1 MTSILSER
9 CNNIKESATLKFSN
23 MASELKRQGK
33 DVISLSLGEPDFT
46 TPKHIC
52 DAALTAL
59 EKGETHYTPTPGI
72 PELREEIAN
81 KLKKENGLEVKS
93 GEIIATTGA
102 KHAIFMSVQAV
113 LNNGDEAIIFDPSWV
128 TYEACI
134 KFACAKPIWI
144 PTDQSNGFKPKDITE
159 YISPKTKLIILN
171 SPCNP
176 TGMVHDKE
184 FFKEIRDIAVD
195 KDIIVISDEIYE
207 KIIYDKEHIS
217 IGSFDGMQDRTITIN
232 GFSKAYAMTGWR
244 LGYVAA
250 PNKDIYKAML
260 KLQSHSVSH
269 PASFA
274 QHAGVVALKSSQDCV
289 YEMCQKF
296 KERRDIITSGLKEL
310 GIPHA
315 IPDGAFYIFADV
327 SKFGSSNDVG
337 MEVSEKLLKEAYV
350 AVTPGSAFGPNS
362 KNYVRISYA
371 ASEERIKEALN
382 RIENL
387 FNQKVY

>member
-1 MTSILSER
+1 IISER

-59 EKGETHYTPTPGI
+59 DKGETHYTPTPGI

-93 GEIIATTGA
+93 GDIIATTGA

-113 LNNGDEAIIFDPSWV
+113 LNSGDEAIIFDPSWV

-144 PTDQSNGFKPKDITE
+144 PTDPSKRFKPKDITE
-159 YISPKTKLIILN
+159 YISPKTKLMILN

-176 TGMVHDKE
+176 TGMVHDKA
-184 FFKEIRDIAVD
+184 FLKEIRDIAVD

-250 PNKDIYKAML
+250 PDKDIYKAML

-274 QHAGVVALKSSQDCV
+274 QYAGVVALKSSQDCV
-289 YEMCQKF
+289 SEMCQKF

-315 IPDGAFYIFADV
+315 IPEGAFYIFADV

-387 FNQKVY
+387 FN